1 MAQPNPYSKATNF
14 TEYQTDHAAAPF
26 NGALL
31 DAELVDI
38 ETNLDDLNTNI
49 ALLQRDD
56 GALKNL
62 IVTTSSF
69 STDALALIASEAFS
83 VEGAWVTATAY
94 AVGDLVEEAGS
105 VYLCFVA
112 HTSGTFATD
121 LAAGKWGD
129 MTGAISTSPTFTNV
143 TATGTGTFA
152 TLAVSGNSTLGDASG
167 DTLTVNAGTWTI
179 GANYTATRSA
189 GTVAGGVV
197 NGMNWQSS
205 FTGDAGG
212 TSDFRAVTHNL
223 ATGGAN
229 AIAAGYVSLASLNHA
244 VGVTLAAGRGSSN
257 SVAVT
262 STGSITTASGFYS
275 AVTLSS
281 SGNITSFTHFHAA
294 TPTLS
299 STGAI
304 TTHIGFNAGN
314 LGHATL
320 VGNAIAFNA
329 ADQTASVTLAA
340 GFRGQVSAGTGK
352 YNLYMDGTAV
362 NYLAGALGIGSTS
375 LTGYGLRVAKT
386 ITGSTT
392 SYGIVSAGVVQSD
405 VTTAAAMYHSSGA
418 TLAAAFTLTSLLH
431 YSATQGTV
439 GAGSAVTSQYGFHVD
454 STLTGAT
461 NNYGFYGNIAAG
473 ANRWNLNMAGTA
485 QNYLAGVT
493 GIGIAAS
500 STAQLALAAGTTGVA
515 SLRIPHGSAPT
526 SPVNGDV
533 WTDTSGFYIR
543 INGVTKTVTLT

>member
-94 AVGDLVEEAGS
+94 AIGDLVEEAGS

-112 HTSGTFATD
+112 HTAGTFATD

-152 TLAVSGNSTLGDASG
+152 TLAVSGNTTLGDAAG

-179 GANYTATRSA
+179 GAAGYVSTLSA
-189 GTVAGGVV
+189 GTVAGSTVILERHT
-197 NGMNWQSS
+197 QTA
-205 FTGDAGG
+205 TGHAGG
-212 TSDFRAVTHNL
+212 ATNLIGNDFATTVSGANNIDIATAGRFAFTHNG
-223 ATGGAN
+223 TGTLTTGFGARTLFSVTNSGGVTSAIGWRTAFALSGAGNIAN
-229 AIAAGYVSLASLNHA
+229 AY
-244 VGVTLAAGRGSSN
+244 GVLVEPPT
-257 SVAVT
+257 
-262 STGSITTASGFYS
+262 F
-275 AVTLSS
+275 SS
-281 SGNITSFTHFHAA
+281 SGVITGGFYGFEVQNI
-294 TPTLS
+294 
-299 STGAI
+299 
-304 TTHIGFNAGN
+304 
-314 LGHATL
+314 GHANVPIA
-320 VGNAIAFNA
+320 VGYRVV
-329 ADQTASVTLAA
+329 DLTASTTMY
-340 GFRGQVSAGTGK
+340 GFQGLLSAGSGK
-352 YNLYMDGTAV
+352 FNLYMSGTAV

-375 LTGYGLRVAKT
+375 LTGQGLRVSKT
-386 ITGSTT
+386 ITGAVT
-392 SYGIVSAGVVQSD
+392 SRGILSDGVVQSD
-405 VTTAAAMYHSSGA
+405 VTTGATYFSTGAA
-418 TLAAAFTLTSLLH
+418 TLAAAFTLVSLYH
-431 YSATQGTV
+431 FVAGQGTI
-439 GAGSAVTSQYGFHVD
+439 GAGSAVTNQYGFHAE

-473 ANRWNLNMAGTA
+473 SNRWNLNMAGTA

-515 SLRIPHGSAPT
+515 SLRIPHGAAPT
-526 SPVNGDV
+526 SPVNGDF
-533 WTDTSGFYIR
+533 WTDTSGAYIR
-543 INGVTKTVTLT
+543 INGVTKTFTLT